1 MFDVRDGFLDLGLRV
16 FFLLFNF
23 LLFFLAAFLG
33 IFFSGFFFDLVLF
46 LVFLENPVF
55 F

>member
-1 MFDVRDGFLDLGLRV
+1 MFDVGDGFLDLGLCV
-16 FFLLFNF
+16 FFLLLN
-23 LLFFLAAFLG
+23 LLLLAAFLG
-33 IFFSGFFFDLVLF
+33 ILFSGFFFDLVLF